1 MVLYGIAMIFGWS
14 IGIGAQAVSRKTPIY
29 FICSKRQMKNKD
41 HLNETQHSPSNMHQV
56 FAYTQSLDS
65 HTHIQNLTT

>member
-29 FICSKRQMKNKD
+29 FII
-41 HLNETQHSPSNMHQV
+41 
-56 FAYTQSLDS
+56 Y
-65 HTHIQNLTT
+65 NLLFVIIYLLLFIIYYFLLIFILTNT